1 MESLRTLD
9 VVAQIEKEIE
19 DLVRFL
25 PQIVH
30 EQPAAFDNEFH
41 SRLEKINNLSL
52 LCPENR
58 ANVMKY
64 FFELSAK
71 ELEQGCINERS
82 RRKPLG
88 YAGDYLVIDWTH
100 IQKADSYGVGAL
112 WDQFYHRLAAPTA
125 VRNRKKYFCDLF
137 TSFCKDRPNN
147 VSVLNVAS
155 GPCRDVAE
163 AIAQAG
169 PTAAGCLFHC
179 VDVEKE
185 AIAYALETVKP
196 YCSSVTF
203 HWEVINV
210 FRFRP
215 TRQYDLVWSG
225 GLFDYLED
233 SAAVSV
239 LKKLWAATAIGGKLV
254 VGNFHPSNP
263 SRNIMEW
270 GSNWFLIHR
279 TEDDVLRLFERVGI
293 PPELISIDHDPS
305 GACVFG
311 NATRAS

>member
-1 MESLRTLD
+1 MESRYVFD
-9 VVAQIEKEIE
+9 VVSQLRKEIE

-30 EQPAAFDNEFH
+30 ERPAAFDNEFH

-52 LCPENR
+52 LCPEDR
-58 ANVMKY
+58 SEVMKY
-64 FFELSAK
+64 FFDLSGN
-71 ELEQGCINERS
+71 ELEKGRINQRS

-100 IQKADSYGVGAL
+100 TQKADSQGVGAL
-112 WDQFYHRLAAPTA
+112 WDQFYHRLAAPIA

-137 TSFCKDRPNN
+137 AALCTERPNN
-147 VSVLNVAS
+147 ISVLNVAS

-163 AIAQAG
+163 AITQAG
-169 PTAAGCLFHC
+169 PHAAGSLFHC
-179 VDVEKE
+179 VDVEKD
-185 AIAYALETVKP
+185 AIAYALETVQP
-196 YCSSVTF
+196 HCSAVTF
-203 HWEVINV
+203 HWEIVNV
-210 FRFRP
+210 FKFRP

-233 SAAVSV
+233 GAAVNV
-239 LKKLWAATAIGGKLV
+239 LKKLWSATALGGKLV

-270 GSNWFLIHR
+270 GSNWFLIYR
-279 TEDDVLRLFERVGI
+279 TEDDMLRVFERAGV
-293 PPELISIDHDPS
+293 PPELVSVDQDPS

-311 NATRAS
+311 IATRAS